1 MRRIS
6 LLIIS
11 LLILA
16 AVLPSMV
23 LADSVPDIVFSNA
36 WFGDYKTKIEVAPGD
51 KNVQLVI
58 ELVNSMD
65 KPIRYVE
72 GTLYLPKGFTD
83 AKSGG
88 SVAGPSVSREVPA
101 GERFYL
107 TFLLDIDEDVKLGI
121 YEANLALNYVEWD
134 EDSISTTGVKVR
146 FRVTGRSI
154 LEPTLS
160 ANVLDPGEPKTIELT
175 IKNAGSAPTSSTEIW
190 IESGSPGLAIL
201 EGGGRHFIGNIAP
214 GSSVTIPLKI
224 LASRA
229 LADSVASISTSITYF
244 NSHGFK
250 IQETHRLS
258 LKVNPLGGVGV
269 VLDALIENPILEP
282 SKSSDLTIIVTNR
295 GAETA
300 KDVNLE
306 VVLSQIANPPLT
318 IEEGALAAKLG
329 DLAPGDEKKLTLR
342 VFVNELA
349 SGRSFA
355 IPVSITYV
363 DDEGRHMVQKGLT
376 ITVLEESVRNRL
388 RIYSS
393 EYVRGGM
400 IESANITIENIS
412 GGDLEDITITISPT
426 VGWVTLLGPTT
437 WNIQSLANGEKK
449 VIELKIYVPSET
461 STGSTIG
468 EPFNLRV
475 RASFREPGGQVR
487 NEEHFLGMY
496 VKGIIDIKLQ
506 ELSIE
511 RLGGDLLLV
520 GRLLN
525 EGTEKASYTEVKVI
539 GGDLSST
546 SISYLGDVE
555 PNAPILFNIPIESIA
570 KEEGTV
576 RVTLKISYL
585 DSLRSP
591 GEEVIEAS
599 VKIPVQ
605 SGETGEEAKSIVFQ
619 EYLLVIF
626 AVIIIVVAIAVAFYL
641 ARRSRRVEAP

>member
-16 AVLPSMV
+16 MVLPSIV
-23 LADSVPDIVFSNA
+23 LANSVPDIVFSNA

-83 AKSGG
+83 AKSGS

-107 TFLLDIDEDVKLGI
+107 TFLLDIDEDVKLGVH
-121 YEANLALNYVEWD
+121 EANLALNYVEWD
-134 EDSISTTGVKVR
+134 EDSISVTSVKVR

-214 GSSVTIPLKI
+214 GSSVTIPLKV

-300 KDVNLE
+300 RDVNLE

-363 DDEGRHMVQKGLT
+363 DDEGRHVVQKGLT

-437 WNIQSLANGEKK
+437 WNIPSLANGEKK

-468 EPFNLRV
+468 EPFNLRDN
-475 RASFREPGGQVR
+475 RHQASGAVNRKAWRRPAPRWPASKRGNREGIVYRGQGNR
-487 NEEHFLGMY
+487 W
-496 VKGIIDIKLQ
+496 
-506 ELSIE
+506 
-511 RLGGDLLLV
+511 
-520 GRLLN
+520 
-525 EGTEKASYTEVKVI
+525 
-539 GGDLSST
+539 
-546 SISYLGDVE
+546 
-555 PNAPILFNIPIESIA
+555 
-570 KEEGTV
+570 
-576 RVTLKISYL
+576 
-585 DSLRSP
+585 
-591 GEEVIEAS
+591 
-599 VKIPVQ
+599 
-605 SGETGEEAKSIVFQ
+605 
-619 EYLLVIF
+619 
-626 AVIIIVVAIAVAFYL
+626 
-641 ARRSRRVEAP
+641 

>member
-16 AVLPSMV
+16 AVPPSMV

-72 GTLYLPKGFTD
+72 GTLYLPNGFTD

-295 GAETA
+295 GAE
-300 KDVNLE
+300 
-306 VVLSQIANPPLT
+306 
-318 IEEGALAAKLG
+318 
-329 DLAPGDEKKLTLR
+329 
-342 VFVNELA
+342 
-349 SGRSFA
+349 
-355 IPVSITYV
+355 
-363 DDEGRHMVQKGLT
+363 
-376 ITVLEESVRNRL
+376 
-388 RIYSS
+388 
-393 EYVRGGM
+393 
-400 IESANITIENIS
+400 
-412 GGDLEDITITISPT
+412 
-426 VGWVTLLGPTT
+426 
-437 WNIQSLANGEKK
+437 
-449 VIELKIYVPSET
+449 
-461 STGSTIG
+461 
-468 EPFNLRV
+468 
-475 RASFREPGGQVR
+475 
-487 NEEHFLGMY
+487 
-496 VKGIIDIKLQ
+496 
-506 ELSIE
+506 
-511 RLGGDLLLV
+511 
-520 GRLLN
+520 
-525 EGTEKASYTEVKVI
+525 
-539 GGDLSST
+539 
-546 SISYLGDVE
+546 
-555 PNAPILFNIPIESIA
+555 
-570 KEEGTV
+570 
-576 RVTLKISYL
+576 
-585 DSLRSP
+585 
-591 GEEVIEAS
+591 
-599 VKIPVQ
+599 
-605 SGETGEEAKSIVFQ
+605 
-619 EYLLVIF
+619 
-626 AVIIIVVAIAVAFYL
+626 
-641 ARRSRRVEAP
+641 

>member
-6 LLIIS
+6 LVLVS

-16 AVLPSMV
+16 VILPSV
-23 LADSVPDIVFSNA
+23 GLANSVPDIVFSNA
-36 WFGDYKTKIEVAPGD
+36 WFGDLNAKLEVAPGD
-51 KNVQLVI
+51 KNVQLVV

-83 AKSGG
+83 ARSGS
-88 SVAGPSVSREVPA
+88 SVAGPSVSREVPI

-107 TFLLDIDEDVKLGI
+107 TFLLDLGENVELGMH
-121 YEANLALNYVEWD
+121 EASLALRYVEWD
-134 EDSISTTGVKVR
+134 EDSISVTNVKVR

-160 ANVLDPGEPKTIELT
+160 TEEIKPGEPEVIQLTIENL
-175 IKNAGSAPTSSTEIW
+175 GSACASSTEIW

-201 EGGGRHFIGNIAP
+201 EGGGRRFIGNIAP
-214 GSSVTIPLKI
+214 SSSITIQLRV

-229 LADSVASISTSITYF
+229 LADSVASISATITYL
-244 NSHGFK
+244 NSHGIK
-250 IQETHRLS
+250 IQENHGLS
-258 LKVNPLGGVGV
+258 LKVKPLGGVGV
-269 VLDALIENPILEP
+269 VLDAVIEKPILEP
-282 SKSSDLTIIVTNR
+282 SRSSDLTILVTNR
-295 GAETA
+295 GSETA
-300 KDVNLE
+300 RDVNIEL
-306 VVLSQIANPPLT
+306 VISQIPNPPLT
-318 IEEGALAAKLG
+318 IQEGGLAAKLG
-329 DLAPGDEKKLTLR
+329 DLAPGDEKKLTLK

-349 SGRSFA
+349 AGKSFS

-363 DDEGRHMVQKGLT
+363 DDEGRHVVQKGLT
-376 ITVLEESVRNRL
+376 ITVLEESMRNRL

-393 EYVRGGM
+393 EYVKGGM
-400 IESANITIENIS
+400 MESANITIEDIS

-426 VGWVTLLGPTT
+426 VSWVTLLGPTT
-437 WNIQSLANGEKK
+437 WNIPKLANGEKK
-449 VIELKIYVPSET
+449 VIELKMYVPSET

-475 RASFREPGGQVR
+475 DASFREPGGQVR
-487 NEEHFLGMY
+487 NEQHLLGMY

-506 ELSIE
+506 EISIE

-525 EGTEKASYTEVKVI
+525 EGTEKASYTEVQVV
-539 GGDLSST
+539 GGDLTST
-546 SISYLGDVE
+546 TISYLGDVE
-555 PNAPILFNIPIESIA
+555 PNAPILFNIPIESLA
-570 KEEGTV
+570 KNDGKAEV
-576 RVTLKISYL
+576 KLKITYL
-585 DSLRSP
+585 DSLRNP
-591 GEEVIEAS
+591 GEKIIEAS
-599 VKIPVQ
+599 VNVPTQ
-605 SGETGEEAKSIVFQ
+605 SGESGEEAKSIVFQ